1 MRVYGDIFLLTNF
14 VVDLALLWAAATLAR
29 HPARI
34 WRLALGACVGAAYS
48 LGVLVAGRGP
58 SGGLLGLLVAAAG
71 MLAAAFLP
79 TTPAAFVALY
89 GYFLAAAVFLGGAVL
104 VTDLA
109 ASSLRPDYALGPSEA
124 RWWAVAAGLAVVLT
138 AGRAA
143 WGSFRRR
150 SREAGRLLAV
160 TAEVDDR
167 SADLTALVDTGNQL
181 RDPLS
186 GHPVV
191 VVELTAIAALLP
203 ARLVEVYQA
212 GPAAGLDGGFIGS
225 LSGLDR
231 LPESWLARVRVVPF
245 TSLGKENG
253 LLLGFRPDGL
263 TVRGSGGPGR
273 RRDVVVCVYAGTLS
287 EDGSYNALLHPDLAP
302 PSAKGV

>member
-1 MRVYGDIFLLTNF
+1 MRVYGDVYLLTNF
-14 VVDLALLWAAATLAR
+14 LVDLALLWAAATLAR
-29 HPARI
+29 HPARP
-34 WRLALGACVGAAYS
+34 WRLALGAAVGAAYS
-48 LGVLVAGRGP
+48 LWVLLAGRGP
-58 SGGLLGLLVAAAG
+58 FGGLPGLLVAAAA
-71 MLAAAFLP
+71 MLAASFVP
-79 TTPAAFVALY
+79 TTPSAFFALY
-89 GYFLAAAVFLGGAVL
+89 GYFLSAAVFLGGAVL
-104 VTDLA
+104 VADLA

-124 RWWAVAAGLAVVLT
+124 RWWAVAAGLAAVLT

-150 SREAGRLLAV
+150 AREAGRLIGLSV
-160 TAEVDDR
+160 EVDGR
-167 SADLTALVDTGNQL
+167 PTDLTALVDTGNQL

-191 VVELTAIAALLP
+191 VVELTAIAPLLP
-203 ARLVEVYQA
+203 AELIDVYRV

-231 LPESWLARVRVVPF
+231 LPEPWLARVRIVPF

-263 TVRGSGGPGR
+263 TVRGPGGPAR
-273 RRDVVVCVYAGTLS
+273 RRDAVVCVYAGTMS
-287 EDGSYNALLHPDLAP
+287 EDGSYSALLHPDLAP
-302 PSAKGV
+302 PTAKGV